1 MVGNRARGWRLLA
14 LLVLM
19 VALPARAKPPREVA
33 SALAAWTAAVQSG
46 DATRLVGLM
55 APGDTLEI
63 TSGLT
68 PPETLTAE
76 SLRARLLAGEANRL
90 GLASALNLPLARGIR
105 KRGKEYSA
113 AARDCPEVEWIFVR
127 VPAQGGQP
135 SRVRLARIRR
145 VFLEC

>member
-1 MVGNRARGWRLLA
+1 MDGSRTPGWRLLA
-14 LLVLM
+14 LLVRM
-19 VALPARAKPPREVA
+19 VALPAGAKPPRDV
-33 SALAAWTAAVQSG
+33 ALALEAWTTAVQSG
-46 DATRLVGLM
+46 DATRIAGLM

-63 TSGLT
+63 TSGLAPT
-68 PPETLTAE
+68 ETLTPETL
-76 SLRARLLAGEANRL
+76 RVRLLAGEANRL

-105 KRGKEYSA
+105 KRGNEYSA

-127 VPAQGGQP
+127 VPAQGGHP